1 MSGQTP
7 SMKAVLWEGIPYQV
21 VVKDVPRPTIQ
32 TPTDV
37 IVRVT
42 TASICG
48 SDLHNYHGL
57 FGGSDVP
64 YQMGHEA
71 VGIVDKTGS
80 SVQTFK
86 KGDRVII
93 PCDYFI
99 GAQAFVYGH
108 GAYTQGGSTSPDLGG
123 CQAEYVRVLN
133 GDSNLISIPQGTE
146 NELDYLTCTDIF
158 ATAWTSITQTGD
170 SVAIYGAGPVGLLA
184 AYSAIFR
191 GAIKVYSIDYVEAR
205 LARAESI
212 GAIPID
218 LRKGDPST
226 QILKLQTNGVQR
238 VSDCVG
244 LECVNPQL
252 KPQEG
257 YILNDAIKLVAAGGG
272 IAITGVYISGP
283 KDKGEPLQGPQW
295 ATIPFDIASYWL
307 KGPTIN
313 GGLVFASKAESAL
326 RDLVTAGRVQPGFVF
341 DYVVHIDEAPE
352 AYQLFSKHKVQ
363 KAAIKFT
370 R

>member
-1 MSGQTP
+1 MGFQGRPRVKIQYVEARSGIYEGTGMSVGPMDTP
-7 SMKAVLWEGIPYQV
+7 
-21 VVKDVPRPTIQ
+21 
-32 TPTDV
+32 
-37 IVRVT
+37 
-42 TASICG
+42 
-48 SDLHNYHGL
+48 
-57 FGGSDVP
+57 
-64 YQMGHEA
+64 
-71 VGIVDKTGS
+71 
-80 SVQTFK
+80 
-86 KGDRVII
+86 
-93 PCDYFI
+93 
-99 GAQAFVYGH
+99 
-108 GAYTQGGSTSPDLGG
+108 PDLPRETWSIELEW
-123 CQAEYVRVLN
+123 QIWWRIHRANRHLPEYVRELN
-133 GDSNLISIPQGTE
+133 GDSNLISIPQGAE

-158 ATAWTSITQTGD
+158 ATAWTSVTQTGFQAGD

-184 AYSAIFR
+184 AYYAIR
-191 GAIKVYSIDYVEAR
+191 STPLTMPR
-205 LARAESI
+205 LTLRAKSI

-257 YILNDAIKLVAAGGG
+257 YILNDALKLVAGGGG

-313 GGLVFASKAESAL
+313 GSLVCASKAEPAL
-326 RDLVTAGRVQPGFVF
+326 RDLVTAGRVQPGFAF
-341 DYVVHIDEAPE
+341 DYVVNIDEAPE

-370 R
+370 H